1 MVFCRFGKAFPQT
14 VISNNSSGPHV
25 MSGKL
30 DPKVKFVWALMVP
43 KQGEK
48 NQGPSTPRCFVPL
61 VRSSGNVQRS
71 ALSPVHRVVDID
83 GLALETRPQCPVMCV
98 CVKVCSNCGTCSK
111 RGKLETPPATP
122 HSKSSSFLFL

>member
-14 VISNNSSGPHV
+14 VISNNSSRPHV

-61 VRSSGNVQRS
+61 VRSS
-71 ALSPVHRVVDID
+71 AH
-83 GLALETRPQCPVMCV
+83 LETSRCLPFYL
-98 CVKVCSNCGTCSK
+98 SIG
-111 RGKLETPPATP
+111 
-122 HSKSSSFLFL
+122 